1 MNDPSVAVA
10 KLGALLKTGTNNS
23 YRDARNTRYGVPFRV
38 AGRLHVS
45 LAAVERVHQKHF
57 TYDELKAALA
67 PPQPAIAPEPTNAE
81 LRTALLM
88 ADAFEAQHRNGLYTR
103 EEVIAIVE
111 WNVGIRDIQWLQL
124 QKRQMQQDAPER
136 HSKIIPD
143 KATLRNELDELKYNG
158 EPHV

>member
-1 MNDPSVAVA
+1 MNDPSIAVA
-10 KLGALLKTGTNNS
+10 KLGALLKTGGNNA
-23 YRDARNTRYGVPFRV
+23 YRDARNARYGVPFRV

-57 TYDELKAALA
+57 TYGELRAALA
-67 PPQPAIAPEPTNAE
+67 PPKVPDAPEPTTAE

-103 EEVIAIVE
+103 EEVVAIVE
-111 WNVGIRDIQWLQL
+111 WNVGMRDVQWTQL
-124 QKRQMQQDAPER
+124 QKRQMQQQSPER

-143 KATLRNELDELKYNG
+143 KATIRNELDELKYNG
-158 EPHV
+158 DIL